1 MGSWYKTC
9 GLSQLPII
17 DYAEVV
23 VVPLKQNTDRSD
35 RCYSTA
41 FWMPNMLPFYAK
53 YADYGR
59 GDNET
64 GAALPYIIDGIRNV
78 LTEVEIGDNKS
89 HDIAVKRADFDVELF
104 YEAVHEG
111 RLYKAD
117 WQGKPQMIDYVM
129 LRKDIVD
136 DILANFKREMYMGN
150 GMGDCGYG
158 NSYRMIDFDTIL
170 ADLPEFMMAVQKSV
184 DDLKSDD
191 ITIRT
196 MAQTNACWGG
206 FDRLFD
212 QSANNL
218 VAKYVRGDGYR
229 YAGFG
234 DVCSI
239 IYELMAKGEA
249 ETAADI
255 MIDHLMMQYLNC
267 YMETTRRNWMPGGH
281 EGSQNR
287 EMHGYRVMAEA
298 TLRALEREKAA
309 YYADNEFDPD
319 DVESEAYSEF

>member
-41 FWMPNMLPFYAK
+41 FWQPNMLPFYAK

-64 GAALPYIIDGIRNV
+64 GAALSYIIDGIRDV
-78 LTEVEIGDNKS
+78 LTEVDLGDNKY
-89 HDIAVKRADFDVELF
+89 HDIEVKKADFDVELF
-104 YEAVHEG
+104 YEAVHES
-111 RLYKAD
+111 RLYKTD

-184 DDLKSDD
+184 DDLKSPDD
-191 ITIRT
+191 EVRTKALMGTI
-196 MAQTNACWGG
+196 GSG

-212 QSANNL
+212 YSDENL
-218 VAKYVRGDGYR
+218 VAKYVRGNGYR

-239 IYELMAKGEA
+239 VHELMAKGDVD
-249 ETAADI
+249 TATEI

-267 YMETTRRNWMPGGH
+267 YMETTRRNWAPAGH

-298 TLRALEREKAA
+298 TLRALEREKAE
-309 YYADNEFDPD
+309 YYAENECDPD
-319 DVESEAYSEF
+319 DPDEQYSEF